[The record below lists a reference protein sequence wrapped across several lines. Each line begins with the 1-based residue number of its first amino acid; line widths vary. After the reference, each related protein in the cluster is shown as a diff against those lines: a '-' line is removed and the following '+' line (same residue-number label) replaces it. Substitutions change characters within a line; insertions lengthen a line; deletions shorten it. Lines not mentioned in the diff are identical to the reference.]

1 MPFPNSR
8 VIPAG
13 WQTYHRPVAEGTWT
27 ALCTIDAPGV
37 GPGTWNPVT
46 MQNDPPARIV
56 LHTNVPCR
64 VQQHTLPQAAD
75 VGTQQVSSHDYLV
88 VVPVTITDVAV
99 DHCVTVT
106 GSRDQMDPVDPSL
119 IGRLLVITD
128 VQRGSL
134 LWERD
139 LVAIDNLG

>member
-8 VIPAG
+8 VIPPG
-13 WQTYHRPVAEGTWT
+13 WQAHHRPVVEGTWT
-27 ALCTIDAPGV
+27 AWCTIDAPGV
-37 GPGTWNPVT
+37 GPGIWNPVT
-46 MQNDPPARIV
+46 MQNDPPARVV

-106 GSRDQMDPVDPSL
+106 GSRDQLDPVDPSL

-139 LVAIDNLG
+139 LIAIDNLG